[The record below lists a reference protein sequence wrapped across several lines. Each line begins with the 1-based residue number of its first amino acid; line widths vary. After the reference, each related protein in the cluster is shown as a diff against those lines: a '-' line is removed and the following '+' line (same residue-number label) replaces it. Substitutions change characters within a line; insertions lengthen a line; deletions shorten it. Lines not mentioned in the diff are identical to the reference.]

1 MTHSAGILGVGAYVP
16 ETVCTNQDIVNR
28 GVNTSHDWIVER
40 TGIHARRLASEHE
53 TTTYMSEQAARKALA
68 SAGLNPQDLDMIV
81 VATTTPDYRGF
92 PSVATQ
98 VQVALGAG
106 SCPAWD
112 LSAAC
117 SGFVYGI
124 DVVTRLIESGAYQ
137 RVLLVAADR
146 LSHRVDWSDRS
157 TCILFGDGAGA
168 VVMGRVDSGGVVAT
182 ALHADG
188 SHGSILAL
196 PEDPP
201 YIHMDG
207 PSVFKVAVN
216 CVVPSV
222 EEAVAL
228 AGLSVADIDWFV
240 PHQANQ
246 RIMDH
251 ARKKLGLPA
260 DRMVCHIDRY
270 GNTSAASIPIGLAE
284 ASAQFK
290 SGDVVVIVGFG
301 AGFTWGTGVILWQ

>member
-117 SGFVYGI
+117 SGFVYGL
-124 DVVTRLIESGAYQ
+124 DVVTRLIESGGYQ
-137 RVLLVAADR
+137 RVLLIAADR

-168 VVMGRVDSGGVVAT
+168 VVLGRVDTGGVVAT

-188 SHGSILAL
+188 SHGSILSL
-196 PEDPP
+196 PNDPP
-201 YIHMDG
+201 YIDMDG
-207 PSVFKVAVN
+207 QSVFKVAVN

-222 EEAVAL
+222 LEALEL
-228 AGLSVADIDWFV
+228 AGLTVSDVDWFI

-251 ARKKLGLPA
+251 AIKKLGLPA

-290 SGDVVVIVGFG
+290 SGDVVVVIGFG